1 MAKANAPT
9 NATTSQMIPDLT
21 FFMFNNSLVC
31 RKKER
36 SVLRENGYKL
46 KVGVLQ
52 AKRSRSDE
60 KCEAG

>member
-31 RKKER
+31 RKKKEVFLGR
-36 SVLRENGYKL
+36 MATN
-46 KVGVLQ
+46 
-52 AKRSRSDE
+52 
-60 KCEAG
+60 